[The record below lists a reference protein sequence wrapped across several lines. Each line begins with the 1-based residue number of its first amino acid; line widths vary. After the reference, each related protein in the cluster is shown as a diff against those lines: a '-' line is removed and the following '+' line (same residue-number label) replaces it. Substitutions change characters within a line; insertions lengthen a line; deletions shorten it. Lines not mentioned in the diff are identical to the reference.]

1 MRVIEHPPEDPVP
14 AIVYLLGYPGV
25 GKYTVGRELA
35 RRMGAIL
42 IDSQVV
48 NHPILALFNWDG
60 KSQLP
65 EGTFDRAE
73 PIREAVFSAL
83 EDIAPKQM
91 SYIFTNVL
99 EDKSTDLA
107 IYERLK
113 GVASRRGS
121 VFVPV
126 MLTCAVDVQLR
137 RVQSQERARRFK
149 IADSKGVM
157 HLMTTTPLYTPDD
170 PELLTIDTT
179 SLAPEQSA
187 SRILDSIERRTR

>member
-1 MRVIEHPPEDPVP
+1 MQDSAP

-48 NHPILALFNWDG
+48 NHPILALLDWDG
-60 KSQLP
+60 KSELP
-65 EGTFDRAE
+65 TGTFDRAE

-83 EDIAPKQM
+83 EDIAPQPM

-99 EDKSTDLA
+99 ENKPEDVA

-113 GVASRRGS
+113 GIASRRSS

-126 MLTCAVDVQLR
+126 MLTCVADVQLR
-137 RVQSQERARRFK
+137 RVQSQERALRFK
-149 IADSKGVM
+149 TADPDGVR
-157 HLMTTTPLYTPDD
+157 HLMTTTTLYEPND

-179 SLAPEQSA
+179 SLAPEQTA
-187 SRILDSIERRTR
+187 SRILDSIERRTS